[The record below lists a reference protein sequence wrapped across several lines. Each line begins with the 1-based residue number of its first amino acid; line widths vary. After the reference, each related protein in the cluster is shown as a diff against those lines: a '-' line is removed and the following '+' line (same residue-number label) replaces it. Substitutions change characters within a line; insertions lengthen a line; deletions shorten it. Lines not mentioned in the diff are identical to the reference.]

1 MSSTGKED
9 VNTSSTQAAFDRAY
23 YVHALNQIDQNIVKL
38 LRSAGEAVQAL
49 TLQTDNKSELTIEDR
64 KSAFTKATS
73 DYFGALSYVD
83 VNLRRQI
90 YALEEAN
97 IIPVDIPK
105 EVVAADGAKAVVGSG
120 AMGNLDVGW
129 LNSRNDKVG
138 TDMEAELWTQA
149 KDLLT
154 GFDIDALFA
163 KVDDNTAAAVPL

>member
-1 MSSTGKED
+1 MST
-9 VNTSSTQAAFDRAY
+9 VQLYQHTLTLF
-23 YVHALNQIDQNIVKL
+23 QNIAKL

>member
-1 MSSTGKED
+1 M
-9 VNTSSTQAAFDRAY
+9 
-23 YVHALNQIDQNIVKL
+23 
-38 LRSAGEAVQAL
+38 QAL
-49 TLQTDNKSELTIEDR
+49 TLQADQSETTIEDR

-73 DYFGALSYVD
+73 DYFAALSYVD

-105 EVVAADGAKAVVGSG
+105 EVVATDGAKAVVGSG

-129 LNSRNDKVG
+129 LNSRNEKVG

-154 GFDIDALFA
+154 DFDLDALFA
-163 KVDDNTAAAVPL
+163 KVDDTAAAVP